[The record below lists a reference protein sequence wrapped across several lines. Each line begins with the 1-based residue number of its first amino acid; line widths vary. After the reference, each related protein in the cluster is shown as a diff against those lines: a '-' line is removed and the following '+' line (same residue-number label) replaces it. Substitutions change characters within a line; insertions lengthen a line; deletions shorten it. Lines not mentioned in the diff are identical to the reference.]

1 MRNGSQDTATRLRE
15 PRPQD
20 AAAIWRLV
28 RDSGSLDLNSPYVYL
43 LICTDHA
50 ATSVIATDAQDE
62 PVGFVAAYRP
72 PPAPDAAFVW
82 QVGVAERA
90 RGQGLAKRLLRAM
103 LSREANRDAR
113 LLTATV
119 TPDNQA
125 SLSLFRSVA
134 ADLSARVD
142 EEERF
147 AREVFP
153 EGHEPEIELRIGP
166 LEVRGA
172 PPDHLRMSQITDAPV

>member
-1 MRNGSQDTATRLRE
+1 MRNGSHDTTIRLRE
-15 PRPQD
+15 PRPDD
-20 AAAIWRLV
+20 AAALWQLV
-28 RDSGSLDLNSPYVYL
+28 RDSGSLDLNSAYVYL

-72 PPAPDAAFVW
+72 PPDPDAAFVW
-82 QVGVAERA
+82 QIGVAERA
-90 RGQGLAKRLLRAM
+90 RGRGLATRLLRAM
-103 LSREANRDAR
+103 LAREANRDAR

-125 SLSLFRSVA
+125 SLALFHGVA
-134 ADLSARVD
+134 AELSARID

-147 AREVFP
+147 PSRVFP

-172 PPDHLRMSQITDAPV
+172 PAEHLRVSERTDAPV